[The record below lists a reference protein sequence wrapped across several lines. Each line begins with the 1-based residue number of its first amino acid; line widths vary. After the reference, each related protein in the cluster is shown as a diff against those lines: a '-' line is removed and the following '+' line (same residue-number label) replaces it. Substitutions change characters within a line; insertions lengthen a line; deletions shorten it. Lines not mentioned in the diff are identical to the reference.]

1 MTSTS
6 SPSAPP
12 EVDNEAMQ
20 QETCD
25 VLIVG
30 GGAGGLATAVTASRL
45 GARVILLEK
54 SDVLGGVAAYS
65 GGVLWIPGNKF
76 DRNPIKSGRE
86 YLTAELGDNG
96 FQEDIDLFLKSGQE
110 MVTFFEECTSVKF
123 LPSDYPDY
131 HPENRSG
138 SLAGRALY
146 TAAFDGAQLG
156 SSLKLLRAPLRTMTL
171 FGMMLNSATKDLTHF
186 YNATSSFRSFIFVAK
201 RIARHLWELLLY
213 RRSVSLT
220 SGNALAARLL
230 KSAMDQGVSIR
241 TNVSVE
247 ELLLSEGRVIGAVL
261 GGQRSGHK
269 IFAGRGVVLACGGF
283 PNDAKRVAQLYPH
296 VKRGGEHLSPAP
308 KSSTGDGIRLAE
320 SVGAD
325 FRGIAGRPAAWMP
338 TSRVPARGGD
348 FAVFP
353 HIVDRYK
360 PGVIAVLEDG
370 TRFVNESNSYHDF
383 CEALIEACEG
393 LNETAAWLIC
403 DHLTLRKYGL
413 GYVKPRPF
421 PLRGALTSG
430 YLTKGRT
437 LPELA
442 TRIGVNATAVQQTIE
457 TYNAH
462 AVSGQD
468 PAFGRGT
475 SAFNQYLGDP
485 ANKPNPNVRPVS
497 EPPFYAIKVVVGEVG
512 TYAGLATSAH
522 GEVLDRKGK
531 IIDGLFAAGNDRASI
546 MSGGYPGPGITLGPI
561 LTFAYLTGAR
571 LARGERDRV
580 ESLAEHT
587 KSDEFRA
594 KEMTKRF

>member
-1 MTSTS
+1 
-6 SPSAPP
+6 
-12 EVDNEAMQ
+12 MQ

-45 GARVILLEK
+45 GARVILVEK
-54 SDVLGGVAAYS
+54 SDVVGGVAAYS

-76 DRNPIKSGRE
+76 DRNMNPIKSARD

-96 FQEDIDLFLKSGQE
+96 FQEDIDLFLKRGPE
-110 MVTFFEECTSVKF
+110 MVSFFEERTSVKF

-146 TAAFDGAQLG
+146 TAAFNGAQLG
-156 SSLKLLRAPLRTMTL
+156 ESLKLLRTPLRTMTL

-186 YNATSSFRSFIFVAK
+186 YNATSSLRSFIFVAK

-213 RRSVSLT
+213 RRSISLT
-220 SGNALAARLL
+220 SGNALVARLL
-230 KSAMDQGVSIR
+230 KSAVDQGVTIR
-241 TNVSVE
+241 TGVRVE
-247 ELLLSEGRVIGAVL
+247 ELLLSEGRVIGAIL
-261 GGQRSGHK
+261 GDQLSARK
-269 IFAGRGVVLACGGF
+269 IFARRGVVLACGGF
-283 PNDAKRVAQLYPH
+283 PHDAKRVAQLYPH
-296 VKRGGEHLSPAP
+296 VRTRGGEHLSPAP
-308 KSSTGDGIRLAE
+308 ESSTGDGIRLAE
-320 SVGAD
+320 SIGAD
-325 FRGIAGRPAAWMP
+325 FRELPGRPAAWMP
-338 TSRVPARGGD
+338 MSRVPKRGGD
-348 FAVFP
+348 FTVFP

-383 CEALIEACEG
+383 CEALIESCEG
-393 LNETAAWLIC
+393 LSETAAWLIC

-421 PLRGALTSG
+421 PLRPALTSG
-430 YLTKGRT
+430 YLTRGRT
-437 LPELA
+437 VSELA
-442 TRIGVNATAVQQTIE
+442 TRAGINVTGVQQTIE
-457 TYNAH
+457 TYNAY

-468 PAFGRGT
+468 PMFGRGS
-475 SAFNQYLGDP
+475 SAFNRYLGDP

-497 EPPFYAIKVVVGEVG
+497 EPPFYSIKVHVGEVG
-512 TYAGLATSAH
+512 TYAGLATSPY
-522 GEVLDRKGK
+522 GEVLDRNGK
-531 IIDGLFAAGNDRASI
+531 IIDGLFAAGNDRASM

-561 LTFAYLTGAR
+561 LTFAYLTGSR

-580 ESLAEHT
+580 DTRSGRT
-587 KSDEFRA
+587 S
-594 KEMTKRF
+594 

>member
-1 MTSTS
+1 VTSTS

-12 EVDNEAMQ
+12 EVENEAMQ

-30 GGAGGLATAVTASRL
+30 GGAGGLATAVTASGL

-76 DRNPIKSGRE
+76 DRSSIKSGRE

-96 FQEDIDLFLKSGQE
+96 FREDIDLFLKSGQE
-110 MVTFFEECTSVKF
+110 MVTFFEERTSVKF

-156 SSLKLLRAPLRTMTL
+156 SSLKLLRAPLGTITL
-171 FGMMLNSATKDLTHF
+171 FGMMLNSATRDLTHF

-230 KSAMDQGVSIR
+230 KSALDQGVTIR

-247 ELLLSEGRVIGAVL
+247 ELLLSKGRVIGAVL
-261 GGQRSGHK
+261 GGQHSGQK
-269 IFAGRGVVLACGGF
+269 IFARRGVVLACGGF

-320 SVGAD
+320 SAGAA

-338 TSRVPARGGD
+338 MSRVPARGGD

-360 PGVIAVLEDG
+360 PGVIAVLKDG

-403 DHLTLRKYGL
+403 DHLTIRKYGL

-421 PLRGALTSG
+421 PLRRALTSG

-437 LPELA
+437 VSELA
-442 TRIGVNATAVQQTIE
+442 ARIGVNATGLQQTIE

-468 PAFGRGT
+468 PIFGRGS
-475 SAFNQYLGDP
+475 SAFNRYLGDP
-485 ANKPNPNVRPVS
+485 ANRPNPNVRPVS
-497 EPPFYAIKVVVGEVG
+497 EPPFFAVKVNVGEVG
-512 TYAGLATSAH
+512 TYAGLATSAY

-561 LTFAYLTGAR
+561 LTFAYLTGSR
-571 LARGERDRV
+571 LARAECDRMD
-580 ESLAEHT
+580 T
-587 KSDEFRA
+587 
-594 KEMTKRF
+594 

>member
-1 MTSTS
+1 ML
-6 SPSAPP
+6 
-12 EVDNEAMQ
+12 

-76 DRNPIKSGRE
+76 DRNLNPIKGARE

-96 FQEDIDLFLKSGQE
+96 FQEDIDLFLKTGPE
-110 MVTFFEECTSVKF
+110 MVSFFDERTSVKF

-156 SSLKLLRAPLRTMTL
+156 RSLKLLRTPLRTMTL
-171 FGMMLNSATKDLTHF
+171 FGMMLNSATRDLTHF

-220 SGNALAARLL
+220 SGNALVARLL
-230 KSAMDQGVSIR
+230 KSAVDQGVTIR
-241 TNVSVE
+241 TGVSVE

-261 GGQRSGHK
+261 RDQLSGRK
-269 IFAGRGVVLACGGF
+269 IFARRGVVLACGGF
-283 PNDAKRVAQLYPH
+283 PNDAERVAQLYPH

-320 SVGAD
+320 SIGAD
-325 FRGIAGRPAAWMP
+325 FRGLPGRPAAWMP
-338 TSRVPARGGD
+338 MSRVPAGRRD

-360 PGVIAVLEDG
+360 PGVIAVLENG

-393 LNETAAWLIC
+393 LGETAAWLIC

-413 GYVKPRPF
+413 GCVKPRPF
-421 PLRGALTSG
+421 PLRPALTSG
-430 YLTKGRT
+430 YLTRGQT
-437 LPELA
+437 VSELA
-442 TRIGVNATAVQQTIE
+442 TRTGIDVTGVQQTIE

-462 AVSGQD
+462 AVTGQD
-468 PAFGRGT
+468 PMFGRGS

-497 EPPFYAIKVVVGEVG
+497 EPPFYAIKVHVGEVG
-512 TYAGLATSAH
+512 TYAGLATSPH

-561 LTFAYLTGAR
+561 LTFAYLTGSR
-571 LARGERDRV
+571 LARGECDRV
-580 ESLAEHT
+580 DTRSGRT
-587 KSDEFRA
+587 S
-594 KEMTKRF
+594 

>member
-1 MTSTS
+1 
-6 SPSAPP
+6 
-12 EVDNEAMQ
+12 MQ

-110 MVTFFEECTSVKF
+110 MVTFFEERTSVKF

-131 HPENRSG
+131 HPENCSG

-171 FGMMLNSATKDLTHF
+171 FGMMLNSATRDLTHF

-230 KSAMDQGVSIR
+230 KSAVDQGVTIR
-241 TNVSVE
+241 ANVSVE

-261 GGQRSGHK
+261 GGQRSGQK

-338 TSRVPARGGD
+338 MSRVPARGGD

-383 CEALIEACEG
+383 CEALIEACEC

-421 PLRGALTSG
+421 PLRRALTSG

-437 LPELA
+437 VSEFA
-442 TRIGVNATAVQQTIE
+442 TRIGVNATGLQHTIE

-462 AVSGQD
+462 ALSGQD

-475 SAFNQYLGDP
+475 SAFNRYLGDP

-497 EPPFYAIKVVVGEVG
+497 ERPFYAIKVFVGEVG

-522 GEVLDRKGK
+522 GEVLDRKGT

-561 LTFAYLTGAR
+561 LTFAYLTGSR

-580 ESLAEHT
+580 DFLAEHT
-587 KSDEFRA
+587 KCNEFRA
-594 KEMTKRF
+594 EEKMKCF